1 VVVPRYTNSGV
12 RMGREKTVKL
22 TKKEYRSLAQ
32 AKRKLEDDLGVQLA
46 FGSTIAF
53 LAGIL
58 LGRIATKSK
67 QYLGC
72 QCGNI
77 IDVTGLPRSFS
88 CPKCGLTYLRTDKK
102 SMS

>member
-1 VVVPRYTNSGV
+1 
-12 RMGREKTVKL
+12 MGRQKTVKL
-22 TKKEYRSLAQ
+22 TREEYDRLARAKK
-32 AKRKLEDDLGVQLA
+32 KLEDDLGVQLA

-58 LGRIATKSK
+58 LGRIALTKSK

-77 IDVTGLPRSFS
+77 IDVSGLPHSFS
-88 CPKCGLTYLRTDKK
+88 CPKCGLTYSRTDKR
-102 SMS
+102 SID